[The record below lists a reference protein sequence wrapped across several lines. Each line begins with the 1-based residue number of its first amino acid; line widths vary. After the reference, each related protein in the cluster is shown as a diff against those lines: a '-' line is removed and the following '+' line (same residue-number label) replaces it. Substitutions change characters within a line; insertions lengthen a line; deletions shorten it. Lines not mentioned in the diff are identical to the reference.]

1 MTTENSTPTE
11 NPTDHEASPEA
22 AARQQAMATLARA
35 EPAELDSM
43 LESLAPVPAAI
54 DLRAPEVGLVMLRG
68 RTGGDGAPFNL
79 GEATVSRAAVRLDSG
94 AAGFSYRLGRAPQS
108 ARAAAIIDALWQD
121 AGRRAA
127 VDAALAPVRERLAR
141 EAGTVRAE
149 TAATKVEFF
158 TLVRGED

>member
-1 MTTENSTPTE
+1 MTGEHST
-11 NPTDHEASPEA
+11 DYGASDYRASPEI
-22 AARQQAMATLARA
+22 AARRLAMAALARA
-35 EPAELDSM
+35 EPAELDSI
-43 LESLAPVPAAI
+43 LAALAPVPAAL
-54 DLRAPEVGLVMLRG
+54 DLRAPEVGLVMVCG

-79 GEATVSRAAVRLDSG
+79 GEATVSRAAVKLEDG
-94 AAGFSYRLGRAPQS
+94 AAGFCYRLGRAPES

-127 VDAALAPVRERLAR
+127 VEAALTPVRRRLAE

-158 TLVRGED
+158 TLARGED

>member
-1 MTTENSTPTE
+1 M
-11 NPTDHEASPEA
+11 A
-22 AARQQAMATLARA
+22 ALARA
-35 EPAELDSM
+35 EPAELDSI
-43 LESLAPVPAAI
+43 LAALAPVPAAL
-54 DLRAPEVGLVMLRG
+54 DLRAPEVGLVMVCG

-79 GEATVSRAAVRLDSG
+79 GEATVSRAAVKLEDG
-94 AAGFSYRLGRAPQS
+94 AAGFCYRLGRAPES

-127 VDAALAPVRERLAR
+127 VEAALTPVRRRLAE

-158 TLVRGED
+158 TLARGED